1 VATRGALLELGPET
15 FAAEARQ
22 RLGLGIRPVWDM
34 VALLE
39 EEGVFVVEAPFES
52 DNLFGAFTY
61 SEETGPCVLI
71 NTHCTRGR
79 QTTTAA
85 HEYCH
90 SLKDRERIR
99 AIVCGRHN
107 EDEDLERYAY
117 AFARHFLMP
126 REGVLQVLEDLGSLG
141 GRIDEEDV
149 VHLRWHFRVSYR
161 VALLHLMRLGFVS
174 RSEHERLKDVG
185 SVWLLDRRLGYDPD
199 EDRKEAPK
207 QDEEPLRR
215 PRPLVELA
223 VKAYEGGR
231 ITLSR
236 FAEVMGLERSAA
248 ADFLEAV
255 GVGLRVPGPED
266 VAAESDLA

>member
-1 VATRGALLELGPET
+1 MLELGPET

-22 RLGLGIRPVWDM
+22 RLGLGVQPVWDV

-52 DNLFGAFTY
+52 NNLFGAFTY

-90 SLKDRERIR
+90 NLKDRERIR

-107 EDEDLERYAY
+107 EDDEVERYAY

-126 REGVLQVLEDLGSLG
+126 REGVLQVLDDLGSLG
-141 GRIDEEDV
+141 GKINEEDV
-149 VHLRWHFRVSYR
+149 IHLRWHFRVSYG
-161 VALLHLMRLGFVS
+161 VALLHLMQLGFVS
-174 RSEHERLKDVG
+174 RSEYEHLNNIG
-185 SVWLLDRRLGYDPD
+185 SVWSLDRRLGYDPD

-207 QDEEPLRR
+207 RGAEPLRR

-236 FAEVMGLERSAA
+236 FAEVMGLERGAA

-255 GVGLRVPGPED
+255 GVGLRVAGRED
-266 VAAESDLA
+266 VAGESELA

>member
-1 VATRGALLELGPET
+1 VGARRALLELGPET

-22 RLGLGIRPVWDM
+22 RLGLGVRPVWDM
-34 VALLE
+34 VALME

-52 DNLFGAFTY
+52 KNLFGAFTY
-61 SEETGPCVLI
+61 SEEAGPCVLI

-90 SLKDRERIR
+90 NLRDRERIE

-107 EDEDLERYAY
+107 EDEEVERYAY

-126 REGVLQVLEDLGSLG
+126 REGVLQVLDDLGSLG
-141 GRIDEEDV
+141 RSIDEEDI
-149 VHLRWHFRVSYR
+149 VHLRWHFRVSYG
-161 VALLHLMRLGFVS
+161 VALLHLMQLGFVG
-174 RSEHERLKDVG
+174 RSEYEEMKDVG
-185 SVWLLDRRLGYDPD
+185 VWSLDRRLGYDPD
-199 EDRKEAPK
+199 EDRKESLKRDA
-207 QDEEPLRR
+207 ESLRR

-236 FAEVMGLERSAA
+236 FAEVMGLDRAAA
-248 ADFLEAV
+248 ADFLEDV
-255 GVGLRVPGPED
+255 GVGLHVPGPED
-266 VAAESDLA
+266 VVNESDLA